1 MNSLFILGVPF
12 VGLMLFSIPTLAGAG
27 ACGGREC
34 CGHRMCPVGI
44 LADYGI
50 VIKIIAAVIFVLG
63 MVLVLIAFVD
73 RGVMGGLV

>member
-34 CGHRMCPVGI
+34 CGHRMCPVGF
-44 LADYGI
+44 LTDYSI
-50 VIKIIAAVIFVLG
+50 IIKIIAAMIFVLG
-63 MVLVLIAFVD
+63 MAFVAVIYVVP
-73 RGVMGGLV
+73 GVMEGSI